1 MISIKRQKNM
11 TLEEELA
18 RLVGAKY
25 ATGEQWKIAPEGM
38 KMLRQSGN
46 NAQLWMCL
54 LVKVKSSAVKYN
66 TA

>member
-38 KMLRQSGN
+38 KMLRQSGCPTKFYKFLRREEN
-46 NAQLWMCL
+46 
-54 LVKVKSSAVKYN
+54 
-66 TA
+66 